1 MLTSGTYMAV
11 HTCFACE
18 SQLLLAQAVELLN
31 GTWNLA
37 YTSNSELSQ
46 LLSLSRLPF
55 LTVGPIQQI
64 VDTGL
69 MTAQNKVRSPG
80 FFSAWCQPALHLLV
94 HGDASK
100 SCCGC
105 VLRAQAVAGLRV

>member
-1 MLTSGTYMAV
+1 MILHPTTGLDPLILVPKT
-11 HTCFACE
+11 
-18 SQLLLAQAVELLN
+18 QAVELLN

-46 LLSLSRLPF
+46 LLSLSCLPF

-69 MTAQNKVRSPG
+69 MTAQNKV
-80 FFSAWCQPALHLLV
+80 
-94 HGDASK
+94 
-100 SCCGC
+100 
-105 VLRAQAVAGLRV
+105 

>member
-1 MLTSGTYMAV
+1 MLGLNPKALILV
-11 HTCFACE
+11 PK
-18 SQLLLAQAVELLN
+18 AQAVELLN

-69 MTAQNKVRSPG
+69 MTAQNKV
-80 FFSAWCQPALHLLV
+80 
-94 HGDASK
+94 
-100 SCCGC
+100 
-105 VLRAQAVAGLRV
+105 